1 MKASSTA
8 GSLMN
13 RSELKTIG
21 AAVAAGTS
29 FVLLLLMRKDVYSIF
44 DVKSYL
50 ILHIIIK
57 FFSFA
62 MCFSIVFLGAIF
74 FIHTLSRQRLH
85 AAALFLVVGMM
96 ELCEA
101 LTSWGGLSVPFGDS
115 VEVSLYSLVSASG
128 QLVMALGIT
137 FIFVRKDKVLGA
149 SVRLLLFPAA
159 LACGVTLCLIAWQA
173 PRWFPLVFDGEGY
186 VLARSA
192 LQLAA
197 ILILLLA
204 IFLIMYRNRTEKP
217 QALLL
222 IVQGLLFFVFAN
234 LQFMLS
240 SVDWDSDMLA
250 GQLYNLIG
258 YYFLLR
264 GVYYVTIE
272 EPHRRQQLAEERI
285 NFLAYHDELTGL
297 SNRRL
302 FKERLEEELVRAS
315 SSGKKMAVILLD
327 IDRFKTINDTL
338 GHSFG
343 DQILTAVAGR
353 LQSIVP
359 YPNCVFRMG
368 GDEFTIILPYLRVP
382 EEAVKTAEAI
392 MRLFHSPIA
401 IGEAEYHITIS
412 LGIAFYPNDG
422 DSVEQLVKNA
432 DVAMYSAKAQR
443 NDFKLF
449 TPEMNERA
457 GDRLA
462 LENDLRRAL
471 EQGQFKLNY
480 QPLVELETGRVVG
493 VEALVRWHHPQRGMI
508 PPGDF
513 IPLSEETG
521 FILPLGEW
529 VLREACRQNKQW
541 QDEGLPPMIM
551 SVNLSMR
558 QFKQYKLVERVAG
571 ILQETGLAARY
582 LELEI
587 TESMTTE
594 VEYAVETLT
603 RLKALGVRI
612 SVDDFGTGYSS
623 LIYLKRLPID
633 KLKIDRSFV
642 SDVLHDSNDA
652 AIVSTIAAMAKHLKL
667 RITAEGVEDVHQ
679 LEFLRRQ
686 QCEEAQGYYFGKPM
700 QPTDFSSWL
709 QEHKRLRNTGLIEA
723 QPKARKG

>member
-1 MKASSTA
+1 MSS
-8 GSLMN
+8 SSQSIRMMS
-13 RSELKTIG
+13 RSELKTVG
-21 AAVAAGTS
+21 AAAAAGAS
-29 FVLLLLMRKDVYSIF
+29 FLLLLLLRRDVYTVF
-44 DVKSYL
+44 DAESYL
-50 ILHIIIK
+50 MMHIIIK

-74 FIHTLSRQRLH
+74 FVHTLSRQRLYS
-85 AAALFLVVGMM
+85 AALFLVVGMM

-101 LTSWGGLSVPFGDS
+101 LTTWGGLSIPFG
-115 VEVSLYSLVSASG
+115 EQGEISLYSLVSASG
-128 QLVMALGIT
+128 QLVMALGILL
-137 FIFVRKDKVLGA
+137 IFTREDKQQMA
-149 SVRLLLFPAA
+149 PVRLLLFSSA
-159 LACGVTLCLIAWQA
+159 LAGGIALCVLASQA
-173 PRWFPLVFDGEGY
+173 PRMFPLVFGGEGY
-186 VLARSA
+186 IMMRETCQLITIVL
-192 LQLAA
+192 
-197 ILILLLA
+197 LILT
-204 IFLIMYRNRTEKP
+204 IFMIMYRNRADKP

-222 IVQGLLFFVFAN
+222 IVQGLLFFLFAS
-234 LQFMLS
+234 LQFMIS
-240 SVDWDSDMLA
+240 SADGDTDMLA
-250 GQLYNLIG
+250 GQLYNLLG
-258 YYFLLR
+258 YYYLLR
-264 GVYYVTIE
+264 GIYYVTLE
-272 EPHRRQQLAEERI
+272 EPHRRHRQAEERI

-302 FKERLEEELVRAS
+302 FQERLGEELVRAR

-343 DQILTAVAGR
+343 DQILSAVAGR
-353 LQSIVP
+353 LQRIVP

-368 GDEFTIILPYLRVP
+368 GDEFTIILPYLRLP
-382 EEAVKTAEAI
+382 EEAIQTAEAL

-401 IGEAEYHITIS
+401 IGEADYHITIS
-412 LGIAFYPNDG
+412 LGISLYPDDG

-443 NDFKLF
+443 NDFKRF
-449 TPEMNERA
+449 TPQMNERA
-457 GDRLA
+457 GERLA

-471 EQGQFKLNY
+471 EHTQFKMNY

-493 VEALVRWHHPQRGMI
+493 VEALVRWQHPQRGMI

-541 QDEGLPPMIM
+541 QDEGLPKMMM

-558 QFKQYKLVERVAG
+558 QFKQYKLVERVAA
-571 ILQETGLAARY
+571 ILRETGLEARY

-594 VEYAVETLT
+594 VDYAVETLT

-642 SDVLHDSNDA
+642 SDVMHDSNDA

-667 RITAEGVEDVHQ
+667 RITAEGVEDAAQ

-686 QCEEAQGYYFGKPM
+686 QCEEAQGYFFGRPM
-700 QPTDFSSWL
+700 PPTDFAAWL
-709 QEHKRLRNTGLIEA
+709 QQHKLV
-723 QPKARKG
+723 

>member
-1 MKASSTA
+1 MSS
-8 GSLMN
+8 SSQSIRMMS
-13 RSELKTIG
+13 RSELKTVG
-21 AAVAAGTS
+21 AAAAAGAS
-29 FVLLLLMRKDVYSIF
+29 FLLLLLLRRDVYTVF
-44 DVKSYL
+44 DAESYL
-50 ILHIIIK
+50 MMHIIIK

-74 FIHTLSRQRLH
+74 FVHTLSRQRLYS
-85 AAALFLVVGMM
+85 AALFLVVGMM

-101 LTSWGGLSVPFGDS
+101 LTTWGGLSIPFG
-115 VEVSLYSLVSASG
+115 EQGEISLYSLVSASG
-128 QLVMALGIT
+128 QLVMALGILL
-137 FIFVRKDKVLGA
+137 IFTREDKQQMA
-149 SVRLLLFPAA
+149 PVRLLLFSSA
-159 LACGVTLCLIAWQA
+159 LAGGIALCVLASQA
-173 PRWFPLVFDGEGY
+173 PRMFPLVFGGEGY
-186 VLARSA
+186 IMMRETCQLITIVL
-192 LQLAA
+192 
-197 ILILLLA
+197 LILT
-204 IFLIMYRNRTEKP
+204 IFMIMYRNRADKP

-222 IVQGLLFFVFAN
+222 IVQGLLFFLFAS
-234 LQFMLS
+234 LQFMIS
-240 SVDWDSDMLA
+240 SADGDTDMLA
-250 GQLYNLIG
+250 GQLYNLLG
-258 YYFLLR
+258 YYYLLR
-264 GVYYVTIE
+264 GIYYVTLE
-272 EPHRRQQLAEERI
+272 EPHRRHRQAEERI

-302 FKERLEEELVRAS
+302 FQERLGEELVRAR

-343 DQILTAVAGR
+343 DQILSAVAGR
-353 LQSIVP
+353 LQRIVP

-368 GDEFTIILPYLRVP
+368 GDEFTIILPYLRLP
-382 EEAVKTAEAI
+382 EEAIQTAEAL

-412 LGIAFYPNDG
+412 LGISLYPDDG

-443 NDFKLF
+443 NDFKRF
-449 TPEMNERA
+449 TPQMNERA
-457 GDRLA
+457 GERLA

-471 EQGQFKLNY
+471 EHTQFKMNY

-493 VEALVRWHHPQRGMI
+493 VEALVRWQHPQRGMI

-541 QDEGLPPMIM
+541 QDEGLPKMMM

-558 QFKQYKLVERVAG
+558 QFKQYKLVERVAA
-571 ILQETGLAARY
+571 ILRETGLEARY

-594 VEYAVETLT
+594 VDYAVETLT

-642 SDVLHDSNDA
+642 SDVMHDSNDA

-667 RITAEGVEDVHQ
+667 RITAEGVEDAAQ

-686 QCEEAQGYYFGKPM
+686 QCEEAQGYFFGRPM
-700 QPTDFSSWL
+700 PPTDFATWL
-709 QEHKRLRNTGLIEA
+709 QQHKLV
-723 QPKARKG
+723 

>member
-1 MKASSTA
+1 MMS
-8 GSLMN
+8 
-13 RSELKTIG
+13 RSELKTVG
-21 AAVAAGTS
+21 AAAAAGAS
-29 FVLLLLMRKDVYSIF
+29 FLLLLLLRKDVYTVF
-44 DVKSYL
+44 DAESYL
-50 ILHIIIK
+50 MMHIIIK

-74 FIHTLSRQRLH
+74 FVHTLSRQRLYS
-85 AAALFLVVGMM
+85 AALFLVVGMM

-101 LTSWGGLSVPFGDS
+101 LTSWGGLSIPFG
-115 VEVSLYSLVSASG
+115 EQGEISLYSLVSASG
-128 QLVMALGIT
+128 QLVMALGILL
-137 FIFVRKDKVLGA
+137 IFTREDKQQMA
-149 SVRLLLFPAA
+149 PVRLLLFSSA
-159 LACGVTLCLIAWQA
+159 LAGGIALCVLASQA
-173 PRWFPLVFDGEGY
+173 PRMFPLVFGGEGY
-186 VLARSA
+186 IMMRETCQLITIVL
-192 LQLAA
+192 
-197 ILILLLA
+197 LILT
-204 IFLIMYRNRTEKP
+204 IFMIMYRNRADKP

-222 IVQGLLFFVFAN
+222 IVQGLLFFLFAS
-234 LQFMLS
+234 LQFMIS
-240 SVDWDSDMLA
+240 SADGDTDMLA
-250 GQLYNLIG
+250 GQLYNLLG
-258 YYFLLR
+258 YYYLLR
-264 GVYYVTIE
+264 GIYYVTLE
-272 EPHRRQQLAEERI
+272 EPHRRHRQAEERI

-302 FKERLEEELVRAS
+302 FQERLGEELVRAR

-343 DQILTAVAGR
+343 DQILSAVAGR
-353 LQSIVP
+353 LQRIVP

-368 GDEFTIILPYLRVP
+368 GDEFTIILPYLRLP
-382 EEAVKTAEAI
+382 EEAIQTAEAL

-412 LGIAFYPNDG
+412 LGISLYPDDG

-443 NDFKLF
+443 NDFKRF
-449 TPEMNERA
+449 TPQMNERA
-457 GDRLA
+457 GERLA

-471 EQGQFKLNY
+471 EHTQFKMNY

-493 VEALVRWHHPQRGMI
+493 VEALVRWQHPQRGMI

-541 QDEGLPPMIM
+541 QDEGLPKMMM

-558 QFKQYKLVERVAG
+558 QFKQYKLVERVAA
-571 ILQETGLAARY
+571 ILRETGLEARY

-594 VEYAVETLT
+594 VDYAVETLT

-642 SDVLHDSNDA
+642 SDVMHDSNDA

-667 RITAEGVEDVHQ
+667 RITAEGVEDAAQ

-686 QCEEAQGYYFGKPM
+686 QCEEAQGYFFGRPM
-700 QPTDFSSWL
+700 PPTDFAAWL
-709 QEHKRLRNTGLIEA
+709 QQHKLV
-723 QPKARKG
+723 

>member
-1 MKASSTA
+1 MSS
-8 GSLMN
+8 SSQSIRMMS
-13 RSELKTIG
+13 RSELKTVG
-21 AAVAAGTS
+21 AAAAAGAS
-29 FVLLLLMRKDVYSIF
+29 FLLLLLLRRDVYTVF
-44 DVKSYL
+44 DAESYL
-50 ILHIIIK
+50 MMHIIIK

-74 FIHTLSRQRLH
+74 FVHTLSRQRLYS
-85 AAALFLVVGMM
+85 AALFLVVGMM

-101 LTSWGGLSVPFGDS
+101 LTTWGGLSIPFG
-115 VEVSLYSLVSASG
+115 EQGEISLYSLVSASG
-128 QLVMALGIT
+128 QLVMALGILL
-137 FIFVRKDKVLGA
+137 IFTREDKQQMA
-149 SVRLLLFPAA
+149 PVRLLLFSSA
-159 LACGVTLCLIAWQA
+159 LAGGIALCVLASQA
-173 PRWFPLVFDGEGY
+173 PRMFPLVFGGEGY
-186 VLARSA
+186 IMMLETCQLITIVL
-192 LQLAA
+192 
-197 ILILLLA
+197 LILT
-204 IFLIMYRNRTEKP
+204 IFMIMYRNRADKP

-222 IVQGLLFFVFAN
+222 IVQGLLFFLFAS
-234 LQFMLS
+234 LQFMIS
-240 SVDWDSDMLA
+240 SADGDTDMLA
-250 GQLYNLIG
+250 GQLYNLLG
-258 YYFLLR
+258 YYYLLR
-264 GVYYVTIE
+264 GIYYVTLE
-272 EPHRRQQLAEERI
+272 EPHRRHRQAEERI

-302 FKERLEEELVRAS
+302 FQERLGEELVRAR

-343 DQILTAVAGR
+343 DQILSAVAGR
-353 LQSIVP
+353 LQRIVP

-368 GDEFTIILPYLRVP
+368 GDEFTIILPYLRLP
-382 EEAVKTAEAI
+382 EEAIQTAEAL

-412 LGIAFYPNDG
+412 LGISLYPDDG

-443 NDFKLF
+443 NDFKRF
-449 TPEMNERA
+449 TPQMNERA
-457 GDRLA
+457 GERLA

-471 EQGQFKLNY
+471 EHTQFKMNY

-493 VEALVRWHHPQRGMI
+493 VEALVRWQHPQRGMI

-541 QDEGLPPMIM
+541 QDEGLPKMMM

-558 QFKQYKLVERVAG
+558 QFKQYKLVERVAA
-571 ILQETGLAARY
+571 ILRETGLEARY

-594 VEYAVETLT
+594 VDYAVETLT

-642 SDVLHDSNDA
+642 SDVMHDSNDA

-667 RITAEGVEDVHQ
+667 RITAEGVEDAAQ

-686 QCEEAQGYYFGKPM
+686 QCEEAQGYFFGRPM
-700 QPTDFSSWL
+700 PPTDFAAWL
-709 QEHKRLRNTGLIEA
+709 QQHKLV
-723 QPKARKG
+723 

>member
-1 MKASSTA
+1 MSS
-8 GSLMN
+8 SSQSFRMMS
-13 RSELKTIG
+13 RSELKTVG
-21 AAVAAGTS
+21 AAAAAGAS
-29 FVLLLLMRKDVYSIF
+29 FLLLLLLRKDVYTVF
-44 DVKSYL
+44 DAESYL
-50 ILHIIIK
+50 MMHIIIK

-74 FIHTLSRQRLH
+74 FVHTLSRQRLYS
-85 AAALFLVVGMM
+85 AALFLVVGMM

-101 LTSWGGLSVPFGDS
+101 LTSWGGLSIPFG
-115 VEVSLYSLVSASG
+115 EQGEISLYSLVSASG
-128 QLVMALGIT
+128 QLVMALGILL
-137 FIFVRKDKVLGA
+137 IFTREDKQQMA
-149 SVRLLLFPAA
+149 PVRLLLFSSA
-159 LACGVTLCLIAWQA
+159 LAGGIALCVLASQA
-173 PRWFPLVFDGEGY
+173 PRMFPLVFGGEGY
-186 VLARSA
+186 IMMRETCQLITIVL
-192 LQLAA
+192 
-197 ILILLLA
+197 LILT
-204 IFLIMYRNRTEKP
+204 IFMIMYRNRADKP

-222 IVQGLLFFVFAN
+222 IVQGLLFFLFAS
-234 LQFMLS
+234 LQFMIS
-240 SVDWDSDMLA
+240 SADGDTDMLA
-250 GQLYNLIG
+250 GQLYNLLG
-258 YYFLLR
+258 YYYLLR
-264 GVYYVTIE
+264 GIYYVTLE
-272 EPHRRQQLAEERI
+272 EPHRRHRQAEERI

-302 FKERLEEELVRAS
+302 FQERLGEELVRAR

-343 DQILTAVAGR
+343 DQILSAVAGR
-353 LQSIVP
+353 LQRIVP

-368 GDEFTIILPYLRVP
+368 GDEFTIILPYLRLP
-382 EEAVKTAEAI
+382 EEAIQTAEAL

-412 LGIAFYPNDG
+412 LGISLYPDDG

-443 NDFKLF
+443 NDFKRF
-449 TPEMNERA
+449 TPQMNERA
-457 GDRLA
+457 GERLA

-471 EQGQFKLNY
+471 EHTQFKMNY

-493 VEALVRWHHPQRGMI
+493 VEALVRWQHPQRGMI

-541 QDEGLPPMIM
+541 QDEGLPKMMM

-558 QFKQYKLVERVAG
+558 QFKQYKLVERVAA
-571 ILQETGLAARY
+571 ILRETGLEARY

-594 VEYAVETLT
+594 VDYAVETLT

-642 SDVLHDSNDA
+642 SDVMHDSNDA

-667 RITAEGVEDVHQ
+667 RITAEGVEDAAQ

-686 QCEEAQGYYFGKPM
+686 QCEEAQGYFFGRPM
-700 QPTDFSSWL
+700 PPTDFAAWL
-709 QEHKRLRNTGLIEA
+709 QQHKLV
-723 QPKARKG
+723 